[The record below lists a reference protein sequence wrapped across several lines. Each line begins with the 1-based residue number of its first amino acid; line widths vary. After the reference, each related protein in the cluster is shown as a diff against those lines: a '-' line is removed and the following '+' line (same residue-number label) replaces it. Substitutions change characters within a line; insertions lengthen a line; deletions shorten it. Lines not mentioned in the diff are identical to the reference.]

1 MICANLVQ
9 QNVRFQRCIN
19 YLQHINILKSIITL
33 VASMSPR
40 FSIYLLLLL
49 VIVIYGF
56 RNYKLFSKE
65 FKLLV
70 LFVTYVFISELF
82 GKYLSNMYGNNM
94 ILYHII
100 FPVQICFYGMF
111 YHIVLR
117 NWRNTIIIATSIF
130 IVCTIMNSLFVQSI
144 KAFPSYDMVFSSLL
158 AIPFCLLQF
167 KELVTNK
174 SKILIHQNALFW
186 FSLGTLLFNTLTFF
200 AFGYF
205 NLFGEEIPE
214 WVFILIWCLNMVLYG
229 CYFYALRLNLVNNKS
244 TNRQL
249 GERI

>member
-1 MICANLVQ
+1 MTCANLVL
-9 QNVRFQRCIN
+9 QNVRCLNCTI
-19 YLQHINILKSIITL
+19 YLKLDNILKSIITL

-56 RNYKLFSKE
+56 RNYKLLSKE

-111 YHIVLR
+111 YQIVIR
-117 NWRNTIIIATSIF
+117 NWRNTIIFTTSIF
-130 IVCTIMNSLFVQSI
+130 IVCTIINSMFFQSI
-144 KAFPSYDMVFSSLL
+144 EVFPSHDMVFSSIL
-158 AIPFCLLQF
+158 AIPLCLLQF
-167 KELVTNK
+167 KELATNK
-174 SKILIHQNALFW
+174 SKILIHQNSLFW
-186 FSLGTLLFNTLTFF
+186 FSLGSLLFNTLTFF

-205 NLFGEEIPE
+205 NLFGNEIPD

-229 CYFYALRLNLVNNKS
+229 CYFYALRLNLRDSKGNN
-244 TNRQL
+244 TQF